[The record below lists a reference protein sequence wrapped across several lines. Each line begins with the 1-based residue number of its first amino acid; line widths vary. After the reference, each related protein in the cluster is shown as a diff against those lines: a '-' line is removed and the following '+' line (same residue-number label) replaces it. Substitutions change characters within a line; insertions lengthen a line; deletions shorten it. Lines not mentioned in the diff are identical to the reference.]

1 MKNIDELT
9 INTIRFLSIY
19 AVEKAQSGHPGTPL
33 ALAPL
38 GYIIFDRFLKFNPKN
53 PKWLNRDRFI
63 LSCGH
68 ASALLYSLLYLYGYE
83 LDIEDIKNF
92 RQLNSKTPGHPE
104 YDLNIGIETTTGPL
118 GQGIGNAVGMAIAY
132 KYLSNYFNRENFKIF
147 NHNIYVIVSDG
158 DLMEG
163 ISYEVCSLAGHFK
176 LNNLIIFWDNN
187 GITIDGKT
195 SLTWSEDVKM
205 RFKAFNFE
213 VFSVNDVNNL
223 DELERTIKLALSI
236 TEKPK
241 FIEVRSIIGYGT
253 KNKMGS
259 EKAHGEPLG
268 IEEIEYARKFFN
280 WNYEPFEVPKEV
292 LNWTRRK
299 VREGEE
305 LELNW
310 NKSLDE
316 YFKNFPEMKEKFEI
330 FINKRIPEYI
340 TEKLKNIGKFKGEVA
355 TRNALGKAL
364 ETIWED
370 LDFLIG
376 GSADLSTSNKTY
388 VPKLGDFLAENPLG
402 RNIHFGVR
410 EHGMGAIVNGISLY
424 NLRAFC
430 GTFLIFSDYMKPSI
444 RLSAFMKLP
453 VIYIFTHDSIGLGE
467 DGPTHQPIEQLA
479 GLRAI
484 PNLIILRPAD
494 ANETIKAF
502 EFAINYK
509 EGPIALILTRQ
520 NVPVI
525 ENLNVD
531 NLIYGAYVVIEEEN
545 PDVIIFASGSEVYPS
560 LKAAEI
566 LKQNNIKVKLVNV
579 VSFELFRKQSEEYK
593 NYILRKD
600 LKNVLRVSVEAL
612 SGFGWEEFVG
622 LDGLKI
628 CMETFGKSA
637 PYKVLFD
644 YFGFTPEKIANKILQ
659 AIRDKIK

>member
-1 MKNIDELT
+1 
-9 INTIRFLSIY
+9 
-19 AVEKAQSGHPGTPL
+19 
-33 ALAPL
+33 
-38 GYIIFDRFLKFNPKN
+38 
-53 PKWLNRDRFI
+53 
-63 LSCGH
+63 
-68 ASALLYSLLYLYGYE
+68 
-83 LDIEDIKNF
+83 
-92 RQLNSKTPGHPE
+92 
-104 YDLNIGIETTTGPL
+104 
-118 GQGIGNAVGMAIAY
+118 
-132 KYLSNYFNRENFKIF
+132 
-147 NHNIYVIVSDG
+147 
-158 DLMEG
+158 
-163 ISYEVCSLAGHFK
+163 
-176 LNNLIIFWDNN
+176 
-187 GITIDGKT
+187 
-195 SLTWSEDVKM
+195 
-205 RFKAFNFE
+205 
-213 VFSVNDVNNL
+213 
-223 DELERTIKLALSI
+223 
-236 TEKPK
+236 
-241 FIEVRSIIGYGT
+241 
-253 KNKMGS
+253 MGS

-280 WNYEPFEVPKEV
+280 WKYEPFEVPEEV

-299 VREGEE
+299 IDEGEK
-305 LELNW
+305 LESNW
-310 NKSLDE
+310 NELLND
-316 YFKNFPEMKEKFEI
+316 YFKNFPEMKEKFQA
-330 FINKRIPEYI
+330 FVDKKIPKHI
-340 TEKLKNIGKFKGEVA
+340 TEKLRNMEKFKGEVA
-355 TRNALGKAL
+355 TRNAFGKAL

-370 LDFLIG
+370 LDFMIG

-453 VIYIFTHDSIGLGE
+453 IIYIFTHDSIGLGE

-560 LKAAEI
+560 LKASEI

-593 NYILRKD
+593 NSILRKD
-600 LKNVLRVSVEAL
+600 LKNVLRVSIEAL

-644 YFGFTPEKIANKILQ
+644 YFGFTPEKIANKI
-659 AIRDKIK
+659 IKFLTNKKE